1 MTTIDK
7 PTDLSIE
14 DVDQAGESAS
24 VEAADFRLDRVLTI
38 TLGHTIQDMYSSFLA
53 PFLPLLISNL
63 SLSMTN
69 AGLLAV
75 FTRAPSLF
83 QPVIGRLADRVNL
96 RYFFILAPAVTA
108 TMMSLLGIAPS
119 YVVLVVLLI
128 GAGISTAALHAVGPV
143 MAGRVSGDNVGR
155 GMGFWTVGG
164 ELGKTLG
171 PLLVV
176 NGVTYLTLR
185 GTPLLMLGGWL
196 TSLVLFLQLRKVP
209 GRPPERRA
217 QGSWWPAFMS
227 MRRVLLPVV
236 GIGIASSL
244 MDAALTI
251 YLPTFLTGE
260 GIDLRFAGA
269 SLSILQVAGVLGAFS
284 GGFLSDRLGRRM
296 VIGFALLSTPLFLFL
311 FLQVSGWL
319 QAVVIA
325 CMGFALLSIQPVA
338 MAIVYENFPENRAF
352 ANGIYMALGFGISS
366 VSALV
371 LGALGDS
378 FGLRQAFFV
387 GGVMMLV
394 GFPLVFL
401 LPAGKP
407 ASSVG

>member
-1 MTTIDK
+1 MATVDEPRNVTIDGM
-7 PTDLSIE
+7 
-14 DVDQAGESAS
+14 DQAMESAS
-24 VEAADFRLDRVLTI
+24 TKETAFRLDRVLTI
-38 TLGHTIQDMYSSFLA
+38 TLGHTVQDMYSSFLA

-63 SLSMTN
+63 SLSMTT

-96 RYFFILAPAVTA
+96 RYFFILAPAVSA
-108 TMMSLLGIAPS
+108 TMMSLLGVAPS
-119 YVVLVVLLI
+119 YIALIVLLI
-128 GAGISTAALHAVGPV
+128 GAGVGTAALHAVGPV

-176 NGVTYLTLR
+176 NGVAYLSLR

-196 TSLVLFLQLRKVP
+196 TSLVLFLQLRKIP

-227 MRRVLLPVV
+227 MRRILLPVV
-236 GIGIASSL
+236 GIGITSSL

-284 GGFLSDRLGRRM
+284 GGYLSDRLGRRM
-296 VIGFALLSTPLFLFL
+296 VIGSALLSTPVLLFL
-311 FLQVSGWL
+311 FLQASGWI
-319 QAVVIA
+319 QAVIIA
-325 CMGFALLSIQPVA
+325 GMGFTLLSVQPVA
-338 MAIVYENFPENRAF
+338 MAIVFESFPENRAF

-366 VSALV
+366 ASALI

-378 FGLRQAFFV
+378 FGLQQAFIV
-387 GGVMMLV
+387 GGILMLV
-394 GFPLVFL
+394 GFPLIFL
-401 LPAGKP
+401 LPTGK
-407 ASSVG
+407 SSGSMQ

>member
-1 MTTIDK
+1 MSITDK
-7 PTDLSIE
+7 TLEVQPE
-14 DVDQAGESAS
+14 
-24 VEAADFRLDRVLTI
+24 EAPQEPNLISSETENFKLDRILTV
-38 TLGHTIQDMYSSFLA
+38 TLGHAIQDMYSSFLA

-96 RYFFILAPAVTA
+96 RYFFILSPAVTA

-119 YVVLVVLLI
+119 YTILVILLI

-143 MAGRVSGDNVGR
+143 MAGRVSGGNVGR

-171 PLLVV
+171 PILVV
-176 NGVTYLTLR
+176 NGVTYLSLR
-185 GTPLLMLGGWL
+185 GTPFLMVGGWI
-196 TSLVLFLQLRKVP
+196 TSLILYLQLRKIP
-209 GRPPERRA
+209 ARPPERRA
-217 QGSWWPAFMS
+217 GGDWWPAFLS

-260 GIDLRFAGA
+260 GVDLRMAGI

-296 VIGFALLSTPLFLFL
+296 VIGFAMLSTPLFLFL
-311 FLQVSGWL
+311 FLQSGGL
-319 QAVVIA
+319 IQAVIIA
-325 CMGFALLSIQPVA
+325 CMGLTLLSIQPVA

-366 VSALV
+366 ASALV

-378 FGLRQAFFV
+378 FGLHQAFSV
-387 GGVMMLV
+387 GGIMMLV
-394 GFPLVFL
+394 GLPLVFL
-401 LPAGKP
+401 LPAGKSALSP
-407 ASSVG
+407 D